1 MSDVIKVKSNMTWIA
16 GLIGTIL
23 TLFHAFSCLCTQE
36 DGIIILVAIL
46 ICLVLSFLG
55 KTKFSRMFGIILIV
69 VATLHALIV
78 MNVLAE
84 AAAQILGLLGD
95 MAFIYGGV
103 MGVLNKNRVK
113 KNSSAK

>member
-16 GLIGTIL
+16 GLIGTAL
-23 TLFHAFSCLCTQE
+23 TLFHAFGCLCSQE
-36 DGIIILVAIL
+36 DAIIILVAIL
-46 ICLVLSFLG
+46 ICLVLSLLG

-84 AAAQILGLLGD
+84 AAVQILGLLGD
-95 MAFIYGGV
+95 IAFIYGGV
-103 MGVLNKNRVK
+103 IGILNKNRVK

>member
-46 ICLVLSFLG
+46 ICLVLSLLG

-95 MAFIYGGV
+95 IAFIYGGV
-103 MGVLNKNRVK
+103 IGILNKNRVK
-113 KNSSAK
+113 KNPSAK